1 MTPSFLYLG
10 RASLY
15 LAIFYAFYLL
25 VMRRTTLFRFNRIAL
40 LIGTVLCHLLP
51 LLRLRKVILQ
61 AAAPVPVEIPIPAS
75 AEPVPAASAP
85 FPWFTVL
92 YLAGMAAVL
101 LLCLLSI
108 LRTMRIIRSGV
119 PQPCEGCRLT
129 LVDRDVPSFSWGRRV
144 VMSRSDYADYPAIL
158 AHELQHIRCHHSL
171 DVLLMTAVAALHWFN
186 PLVWI
191 ARAELRLLHEY
202 EADEGLLNQG
212 IDATQYQLLLVR
224 KAVGEQRFSLANGFN
239 HAKLKQ
245 RIAMMQHKNTSGWMR
260 LAYVALLPFLAG
272 TMFLCNPARAEIRPD
287 ASDATFTAASATFA
301 VPDSTDKAVPFA
313 QVTKRPTFQGG
324 DSNTFNKWV
333 QSQLNYPKEA
343 RNAGIEG
350 RVLIQFTICEDGVLR
365 DIKVLRGVDPRLDA
379 EAVRVLSSSPNWEP
393 GEQDGK
399 PVKVTYMFPVIFR
412 ARGDGSE
419 PTVISVETR
428 SRQDGSVVDAGPVV
442 TSEPMGNR
450 IQIRGLNGG
459 EPLVFVDGKK
469 VDGGIKALQEI
480 DPTTIQSIDVLK
492 DSTSIARY
500 GADAK
505 NGVILI
511 HTKK

>member
-1 MTPSFLYLG
+1 MTPFLLYIG

-40 LIGTVLCHLLP
+40 LLGTVLCHLLP
-51 LLRLRKVILQ
+51 ALRLRTVFLTET
-61 AAAPVPVEIPIPAS
+61 AAPVSAGTLEAVGEPAG
-75 AEPVPAASAP
+75 ASAP
-85 FPWFTVL
+85 PFPWLPVL
-92 YLAGMAAVL
+92 YAAGVLAVL
-101 LLCLLSI
+101 ALCLASA
-108 LRTMRIIRSGV
+108 LRTRRIIRSGV
-119 PQPCEGCRLT
+119 TQPRDGCLLT
-129 LVDRDVPSFSWGRRV
+129 LVDGELASFSWGRRV
-144 VMSRSDYADYPAIL
+144 VMSRSDHDQYPAIL

-212 IDATQYQLLLVR
+212 IDAKTYQLLLVK

-287 ASDATFTAASATFA
+287 ASEASVAA
-301 VPDSTDKAVPFA
+301 PDTTGKTVVPFSL
-313 QVTKRPTFQGG
+313 VEKKPTFQGN
-324 DSNTFNKWV
+324 DAATFSRWV
-333 QSQLNYPKEA
+333 AQRLVYPDDAKK
-343 RNAGIEG
+343 AGIQG
-350 RVLIQFTICEDGVLR
+350 RVLVQFTVCEDGVVR
-365 DIKVLRGVDPRLDA
+365 DAKIMRGINPALDA
-379 EAVRVLSSSPNWEP
+379 EALRVISSSPKWEP
-393 GEQDGK
+393 GIQDGK
-399 PVKVTYMFPVIFR
+399 PVDVFYMFPVIFQMR
-412 ARGDGSE
+412 DDNVSN
-419 PTVISVETR
+419 
-428 SRQDGSVVDAGPVV
+428 V

-480 DPTTIQSIDVLK
+480 DPTTIHSIDVLK

-505 NGVILI
+505 NDVILI
-511 HTKK
+511 PTKKGGKLPLFTPIVGRKGWFRLHWR